1 MNNYFMNN
9 SFINTSII
17 AVGSSIIFF
26 TLTDYLMKKFN
37 IEGRYYANH
46 ATANAVVV
54 YNTFTHMLSSYNI
67 MLPLSNLLSLYTAKY
82 VVYGLHLYHIII
94 YNNKL
99 RKDDWLH
106 HILMIGVAL
115 PLTEFIPQNNIIGH
129 CLFFTTGLPGMID
142 YFLLFLV
149 RNNIIKKQTEK
160 MINCKLNLWIRCPG
174 CIMNVTLSI
183 VSMMLYYNMMSRNQL
198 IFGSIILST
207 VYWNGIYFMN
217 QVVSDYNKY
226 HIT

>member
-1 MNNYFMNN
+1 MNNYL
-9 SFINTSII
+9 I
-17 AVGSSIIFF
+17 AIGSSILFF
-26 TLTDYLMKKFN
+26 TLTDYVMKKFN

-54 YNTFTHMLSSYNI
+54 YNIFTHMLYSYNI
-67 MLPLSNLLSLYTAKY
+67 TYPLIDITSLYTAKY
-82 VVYGLHLYHIII
+82 VVYGLHLYHMIV
-94 YNNKL
+94 YFNKL

-106 HILMIGVAL
+106 HILMIGIAL
-115 PLTEFIPQNNIIGH
+115 PLTEFIPQSNIIGH

-149 RNNIIKKQTEK
+149 RNNIINKQTEK
-160 MINCKLNLWIRCPG
+160 KINSNLNLWVRCPG

-183 VSMMLYYNMMSRNQL
+183 SSMLLYYNMMSINQL
-198 IFGSIILST
+198 VFGNIILST

-217 QVVSDYNKY
+217 QVIVDYNKN
-226 HIT
+226 HII